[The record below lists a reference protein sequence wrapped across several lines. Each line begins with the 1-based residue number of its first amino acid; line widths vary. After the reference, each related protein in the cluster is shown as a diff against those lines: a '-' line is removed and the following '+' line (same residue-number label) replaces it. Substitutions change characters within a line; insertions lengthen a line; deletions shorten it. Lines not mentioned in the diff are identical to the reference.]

1 VSCRPCTR
9 QTLCHR
15 LVSVHVAFFFAK
27 GRLSTQQRL
36 CRVPERKHSA
46 NISLPSN
53 ILPCEV
59 CRVWHSAKALPSAL
73 WPLGKEAES
82 GSAGGR

>member
-1 VSCRPCTR
+1 
-9 QTLCHR
+9 
-15 LVSVHVAFFFAK
+15 
-27 GRLSTQQRL
+27 
-36 CRVPERKHSA
+36 
-46 NISLPSN
+46 
-53 ILPCEV
+53 LPCEV